1 MGEKSKSTSPGT
13 VQKIIKNPYTEEP
26 EKVQISVEGAD
37 HLYREI
43 RVENAFQNHEGE
55 TVKLKVGAN
64 VEVTVEADTTDTVPQ
79 TLDKEI

>member
-1 MGEKSKSTSPGT
+1 MADKSKSTSPGI
-13 VQKIIKNPYTEEP
+13 VQKIIKSPYTDDP

-43 RVENAFQNHEGE
+43 RIENALQNNKGE

-64 VEVTVEADTTDTVPQ
+64 VEVTMEADTADTVPK
-79 TLDKEI
+79 TSDKKR